1 MRERDTTET
10 LALFARVVQKIDPQ
24 GQLIHAREMKG
35 GVSARVTALEF
46 TRGNGKRQKVLVRQH
61 GAIDLA
67 QNPQVATTEFR
78 LLQALRAEGLAV
90 PEPLYL
96 EQSGGLFSTP
106 FIVVEYVEGR
116 TEFAPADVP
125 ACIAQLAAFLARLH
139 RVDCTRLD
147 LPFLPRQ
154 EEYYARRLRDR
165 PARLDESLDEGR
177 IRATLEAAWPL
188 THHNPTVVL
197 HGDFWPGNV
206 LWRAG
211 KLTAVVDWEDAALGD
226 PLADLGNCRLELLW
240 AFGREVMLDFTHRY
254 LALYPVDLTN
264 LPYWDLCAAL
274 RSSFQIESWA
284 PDARSAEHMRTLRR
298 WFVNRAF
305 EKLSA

>member
-1 MRERDTTET
+1 MREDDTPET
-10 LALFARVVQKIDPQ
+10 RALFARVVQKIDPQ
-24 GQLIHAREMKG
+24 GQLIHARKLEG

-46 TRGNGKRQKVLVRQH
+46 TRGDGKRQKVLVRQH

-67 QNPQVATTEFR
+67 QNPQVATTEFH

-90 PEPLYL
+90 PEPVYL
-96 EQSGGLFSTP
+96 EQSGELFSTP
-106 FIVVEYVEGR
+106 FIVVEYVEGG

-125 ACIAQLAAFLARLH
+125 ACLAQLAAFLARLH
-139 RVDCTRLD
+139 RVDCTRLN

-154 EEYYARRLRDR
+154 EVLFARRLRDR

-177 IRATLEAAWPL
+177 VRATLEAAWPL
-188 THHNPTVVL
+188 TQHNPTVVL

-206 LWRAG
+206 LWRSGA
-211 KLTAVVDWEDAALGD
+211 LAAVVDWEDAALGD

-240 AFGREVMLDFTHRY
+240 AFGPEAMLDFTRRY
-254 LALYPVDLTN
+254 LALHPVDLTN

-274 RSSFQIESWA
+274 RSSCQIENWI
-284 PDARSAEHMRTLRR
+284 PDARAAEHMRTLRR

-305 EKLSA
+305 EVLSA

>member
-154 EEYYARRLRDR
+154 EEHYARRLRDR

-188 THHNPTVVL
+188 TQHNPTVVL

-240 AFGREVMLDFTHRY
+240 AFGREAMLDFTHRY

-284 PDARSAEHMRTLRR
+284 PDARSAEHMLTLRR